1 MRTIFEENILKLSPK
16 LAKDKYEDIFKVC
29 ELLIQNFL
37 ISQIKRLVHFDRIDE
52 MEEFELDLLSK
63 ELHIDY
69 YNPKYTLEEKRK
81 VCNDSLQTH
90 MKKGTVGAINT
101 LLGTFFKGAK
111 VNQWH
116 EVGLNPGYFNINI
129 SDASINESIEDILKM
144 IETTKKKS
152 QHISQLTKNG
162 KVELNLNFATGIYT
176 HKEKTII
183 GDFNI

>member
-1 MRTIFEENILKLSPK
+1 MKTIFDESLLNLAPK
-16 LAKDKYEDIFKVC
+16 LAKDKYEDVFKVC
-29 ELLIQNFL
+29 EILIQKYL
-37 ISQIKRLVHFDRIDE
+37 INQLKRLVHFDRVDE

-81 VCNDSLQTH
+81 VCKDSIQTH

-111 VNQWH
+111 VDQWH
-116 EVGLNPGYFNINI
+116 EVGLEPGYFNINI

-144 IETTKKKS
+144 VETTKKKS
-152 QHISQLTKNG
+152 QHIKELTKNG
-162 KVELNLNFATGIYT
+162 KAELHLNYASGIYT
-176 HKEKTII
+176 HKEKILT
-183 GDFNI
+183 GDFRI